1 MKRSDGGKV
10 RFNIIDFLIIVIVIG
25 CIAGVIMRYDIID
38 KIVVD
43 RDRDEVSV
51 SFMITGISPQIAD
64 QIMIGD
70 EFYVVG
76 ASNKLGVLA
85 DHTVTNAE
93 KVEANENGFPV
104 RSYDDTSRDVRGTFR
119 SYGVNNDD
127 GFFLGGTLFIAPGK
141 TLTIES
147 RNVRI
152 SVIITEISQ
161 TSGQ

>member
-1 MKRSDGGKV
+1 MKKTETGKI

-25 CIAGVIMRYDIID
+25 CIVGVIMRYDIID
-38 KIVVD
+38 KLVLD
-43 RDRDEVSV
+43 SKRDEVKV

-64 QIMIGD
+64 QIKDGD

-76 ASNKLGVLA
+76 ASTSLGVLM
-85 DHTVTNAE
+85 DHTVSNAE

-104 RSYDDTSRDVRGTFR
+104 RSYDDTLRDVRGTFD
-119 SYGVNNDD
+119 SFGVQNEN

-161 TSGQ
+161 SAGE

>member
-1 MKRSDGGKV
+1 MKRSDSGKV
-10 RFNIIDFLIIVIVIG
+10 RFNIIDFLIIVIAIG

-43 RDRDEVSV
+43 RERDEVSV
-51 SFMITGISPQIAD
+51 SFMITGISPQISD
-64 QIMIGD
+64 QIKDGD

-76 ASNKLGVLA
+76 ASTRLGVLA
-85 DHTVTNAE
+85 DHTVGNAE

-104 RSYDDTSRDVRGTFR
+104 RSYDDTSRDVRGTFT
-119 SYGVNNDD
+119 SYGVKNED

-147 RNVRI
+147 RNVRV

-161 TSGQ
+161 GTGE

>member
-1 MKRSDGGKV
+1 MKRSDSDKI
-10 RFNIIDFLIIVIVIG
+10 RFNIIDFLIIVIAIG

-43 RDRDEVSV
+43 RERDEVSV
-51 SFMITGISPQIAD
+51 SFMITGISPQISD
-64 QIMIGD
+64 QIKDGD

-76 ASNKLGVLA
+76 ANTRLGVLE
-85 DHTVTNAE
+85 DHTVSNAE

-104 RSYDDTSRDVRGTFR
+104 RSYDDTSRDVRGTFT
-119 SYGVNNDD
+119 SYGVNNED

-152 SVIITEISQ
+152 SVIITEISRG
-161 TSGQ
+161 TGE

>member
-25 CIAGVIMRYDIID
+25 CIAGVIMRYDIVD

-64 QIMIGD
+64 QIKDGD

-76 ASNKLGVLA
+76 ASDRLGVLA

-104 RSYDDTSRDVRGTFR
+104 RSYDDTSRDVRGTFT
-119 SYGVNNDD
+119 SYGVNDD
-127 GFFLGGTLFIAPGK
+127 NGFFLGGTLFIAPGK